1 MKKSFV
7 LLLAL
12 VLLVSGTAYF
22 AQTELLKEKDQVHYT
37 EHVLYGDKSVV
48 DGVTVEANVMYNNQL
63 FWKTVYE
70 IGEEPKEET
79 EYTFSAWPY
88 FDDILIQDGSLW
100 FNIDCTDTFDILEFD
115 KSKTYYGLEIAMK
128 ELYDST
134 PAGTE
139 KQTTVFLKDYVD
151 YYSFMFDVTLP
162 FHSGSGDVQYE
173 SGVIWGE
180 RNLREDIAMLEQ
192 SGMNPKELERL
203 KKHLADLEAFRAF
216 FKIPVIEGEAYT
228 LAIVK
233 DEKGEVIGMADSHAM
248 GGQGTGEINIPDP
261 PKVEGLDV
269 FSFKTSSVF
278 ADGYCYFTFDPHTE
292 NGELVDV
299 SQIPGGYGIYRFSY
313 DNKKGTI
320 DLSNLEMVY
329 PLDVNH
335 TYSSIATDHSEKN
348 ILLFSEDG
356 KNSYMSVID
365 RETLKLMDYFVLGP
379 VEEYFTER
387 ICEDF
392 IIVMGDYLMVYPLDE
407 NGRYSQAFSV
417 DSRKIDQE
425 ILKHYPNLNPI
436 SWESVFDW
444 DGQTLLIVD
453 PVIYHDENLRNTY
466 TCDYYVV
473 AVDKTGLLYYG
484 MYESSL
490 TSYAEQYDYCMFKRD
505 MSDPIRIYWNK

>member
-12 VLLVSGTAYF
+12 VLLISGTAYF
-22 AQTELLKEKDQVHYT
+22 AQTELLKEKDQVQYT

-63 FWKTVYE
+63 FWKTAYE
-70 IGEEPKEET
+70 IGDEPKVET
-79 EYTFSAWPY
+79 EYTFSAWSY
-88 FDDILIQDGSLW
+88 FNDRLIQDGSLW
-100 FNIDCTDTFDILEFD
+100 FNIDCTDTFDVLEFD

-139 KQTTVFLKDYVD
+139 KQMTVFLKDYVD

-173 SGVIWGE
+173 SGMIWGE
-180 RNLREDIAMLEQ
+180 RELKEDIAALEK

-203 KKHLADLEAFRAF
+203 KKYLVDLEAFRTF

-248 GGQGTGEINIPDP
+248 GGQGTGEINIPDAP
-261 PKVEGLDV
+261 NVEGLDV
-269 FSFKTSSVF
+269 FSFETSSVF
-278 ADGYCYFTFDPHTE
+278 ADGYCYFIFNPHTE
-292 NGELVDV
+292 NGKLVDV

-348 ILLFSEDG
+348 ILLFSDDG
-356 KNSYMSVID
+356 KNRYMSVID
-365 RETLKLMDYFVLGP
+365 RETLKRLSCFPRVRS
-379 VEEYFTER
+379 T
-387 ICEDF
+387 
-392 IIVMGDYLMVYPLDE
+392 
-407 NGRYSQAFSV
+407 
-417 DSRKIDQE
+417 RKR
-425 ILKHYPNLNPI
+425 
-436 SWESVFDW
+436 F
-444 DGQTLLIVD
+444 
-453 PVIYHDENLRNTY
+453 
-466 TCDYYVV
+466 
-473 AVDKTGLLYYG
+473 GL
-484 MYESSL
+484 SSL
-490 TSYAEQYDYCMFKRD
+490 WKIWICLIFK
-505 MSDPIRIYWNK
+505 IRQPTRRLKTMCWSIAD